1 MRILFVCMG
10 NICRSPTAEGVMR
23 GLLRAEGLEQS
34 VEIESAG
41 TGGWHAGSAPDARAV
56 AAARSRDIAI
66 EGEAR
71 QVTAEDFER
80 FDLLLA
86 MDRDNERELLARA
99 PHAQARAKV
108 RLLREFDPASV
119 AVGDLDVPDPY
130 YGEGDGFA
138 HVLDVVQA
146 GCAGLLRALREEGRL

>member
-23 GLLRAEGLEQS
+23 GLLRAEGLEQAIA
-34 VEIESAG
+34 IESAG
-41 TGGWHAGSAPDARAV
+41 TGGWHAGSPPDERAV
-56 AAARSRDIAI
+56 AAARTRDIVV
-66 EGEAR
+66 EGAAR

-99 PHAQARAKV
+99 PDAQARAKV

-130 YGEGDGFA
+130 YGGPHGFDR
-138 HVLDVVQA
+138 VLDQVEA
-146 GCAGLLRALREEGRL
+146 ACRGLLDEVRSAGAA